1 MAGNNENPSLS
12 RARDVAKTGAKDET
26 ISNTKRETETGNSAV
41 LDQAHVDCTPSE
53 CYVTD
58 NPINNWLKGW

>member
-1 MAGNNENPSLS
+1 
-12 RARDVAKTGAKDET
+12 
-26 ISNTKRETETGNSAV
+26 V

-58 NPINNWLKGW
+58 NPINNWLKGWWKWMKIK